1 MSRRRRGG
9 IALDITP
16 LIDVL
21 FMLIIFFV
29 LTATFLSGQIVV
41 DLPQGEGIR
50 EGTGGSQLLT
60 VTPEGGLLWGN
71 REIERE
77 ELPDLV
83 QSALDGKGQI
93 LVAADRSA
101 PYGDVAEVLDLLRRL
116 GVSSAGL
123 ALEGGEAP

>member
-1 MSRRRRGG
+1 MTKRSRRG

-41 DLPQGEGIR
+41 DLPQGEGVR
-50 EGTGGSQLLT
+50 EGTGGSLLLT
-60 VTPEGGLLWGN
+60 VTADGALFWGN
-71 REIERE
+71 REIGRE
-77 ELPDLV
+77 ELPGLV
-83 QSALDGKGQI
+83 RSALDEKGQI

-123 ALEGGEAP
+123 ALEGGEAK

>member
-1 MSRRRRGG
+1 MTRRSRRG

-41 DLPQGEGIR
+41 DLPQGEGVR
-50 EGTGGSQLLT
+50 EGTGGSLLLT
-60 VTPEGGLLWGN
+60 VNADGGLLWGN
-71 REIERE
+71 REIGRE

-83 QSALDGKGQI
+83 HSTLDGKGQI
-93 LVAADRSA
+93 LVAADRSS

-123 ALEGGEAP
+123 ALEGGETP